1 MSTTRISLI
10 VLGFIAI
17 VAYFTL
23 FTVLEVKNA
32 IVLQFGDPKRVIT
45 EPGLNFKIPFIQNVI
60 FIDNRILD
68 IDAPAAEVIASDQK
82 RLIVDAYVKFK
93 IVDVLEFYKAFG
105 NENVARSRISA
116 VVNSRIR
123 GVLGE
128 EPLSAVLSD
137 DRSKL
142 MKQITSLAEAEVKNF
157 GIEIR
162 KPDVNESQLNFINH
176 GDNEILY
183 GLGAIKGLGKSA
195 IENIILER
203 EGKPFE
209 NLFDFCARVDLSKV
223 DKRGIEPLIKSGAM
237 DSFNLSRK
245 EMLESLE
252 DAMKYA
258 KQNTMTQESGI
269 SDLFGGISESS
280 NFIQFK
286 KSSRED
292 IGNSKFEFSA
302 LGFYLKTHP
311 VEEHY
316 WELKKLGT
324 REIRNVIEETVNT
337 ISGVIVRQNR
347 IQTRRGPLVF
357 ATLDDGT
364 DRIELI
370 ISSEVLESFEGNLS
384 PQTIYLA
391 TGDVTFEKD
400 PQKKNIGL
408 QKKMR
413 VTDIKSLEVAR
424 IRSVTKL
431 KINIEGQEQKDVL
444 NIVENLKAIALV
456 ENNSQ
461 GSQIEMQYNLD
472 SGSANIELDKDFR
485 ILLNDDNMDKL
496 VENCG
501 KENIDFQYRAR

>member
-1 MSTTRISLI
+1 
-10 VLGFIAI
+10 
-17 VAYFTL
+17 
-23 FTVLEVKNA
+23 
-32 IVLQFGDPKRVIT
+32 
-45 EPGLNFKIPFIQNVI
+45 
-60 FIDNRILD
+60 
-68 IDAPAAEVIASDQK
+68 
-82 RLIVDAYVKFK
+82 
-93 IVDVLEFYKAFG
+93 
-105 NENVARSRISA
+105 
-116 VVNSRIR
+116 
-123 GVLGE
+123 
-128 EPLSAVLSD
+128 
-137 DRSKL
+137 
-142 MKQITSLAEAEVKNF
+142 
-157 GIEIR
+157 
-162 KPDVNESQLNFINH
+162 
-176 GDNEILY
+176 
-183 GLGAIKGLGKSA
+183 
-195 IENIILER
+195 
-203 EGKPFE
+203 
-209 NLFDFCARVDLSKV
+209 
-223 DKRGIEPLIKSGAM
+223 M

-258 KQNTMTQESGI
+258 KQNTMTLESGI

>member
-1 MSTTRISLI
+1 M
-10 VLGFIAI
+10 G
-17 VAYFTL
+17 
-23 FTVLEVKNA
+23 K
-32 IVLQFGDPKRVIT
+32 
-45 EPGLNFKIPFIQNVI
+45 KIPEEMERQRPEFINGALKKGKI
-60 FIDNRILD
+60 ER
-68 IDAPAAEVIASDQK
+68 AAEGLFDQIQTFAGYGFNKAHSAGYGLIAFQTAWLK
-82 RLIVDAYVKFK
+82 AHYPV
-93 IVDVLEFYKAFG
+93 EF
-105 NENVARSRISA
+105 
-116 VVNSRIR
+116 
-123 GVLGE
+123 
-128 EPLSAVLSD
+128 LSAALSSDMD
-137 DRSKL
+137 DTDRVRL
-142 MKQITSLAEAEVKNF
+142 LLDDCKNF

-195 IENIILER
+195 IENIISER
-203 EGKPFE
+203 ESKPFE

-280 NFIQFK
+280 KFIQFK

-292 IGNSKFEFSA
+292 MGNSKFEFSA

-384 PQTIYLA
+384 SKTIYLA
-391 TGDVTFEKD
+391 TGDVIFEKD